1 MIPLKDDIPSETT
14 PLVNYLLIFANFV
27 VFFYE
32 LSLSPMALH
41 HFVYTF
47 GFVPAKFSWA
57 LVHGEPIL
65 SALLPVFTSM
75 FLHGGW
81 FHILGNMLFL
91 YIFGDNVEDAM
102 GHFGYFVFYIISGLV
117 AALFQ
122 YIISPHSTSP
132 MIGASGAIAGVLGA
146 YFVLYPRARILTL
159 VFFFI
164 FVDVI
169 YIPAFFFLFFWF
181 AFQIINGSASLAM
194 AGAGGVAWW
203 AHIGGFVA
211 GVGLVPLF
219 RKKRGPA
226 YEIFRPW

>member
-1 MIPLKDDIPSETT
+1 MIPLKDDIPSETF
-14 PLVNYLLIFANFV
+14 PLVNYLLIAINFL

-32 LSLSPMALH
+32 LTLPPLALH
-41 HFVYTF
+41 RFLYTF
-47 GFVPAKFSWA
+47 GFVPIKFS
-57 LVHGEPIL
+57 LSLIHGYPIL
-65 SALLPVFTSM
+65 ETILPVFTSM

-102 GHFGYFVFYIISGLV
+102 GHLRYLVFYIISGLV

-122 YIISPHSTSP
+122 YIISPHAASP

-159 VFFFI
+159 VFFFV

-181 AFQIINGSASLAM
+181 FLQILNGSASLAM

-219 RKKRGPA
+219 RKKKFVH
-226 YEIFRPW
+226 YKIFKPW